1 MNTDK
6 PAQTGEDT
14 KRSEETEAPPEPTI
28 DDLAEKV
35 AKRILE
41 LQQAEKPEDE
51 AETEKTDVTKV
62 LYEVDAKDLKMADRK
77 KRNLSSLISIIA
89 QLALLFI
96 LAALFDIWG
105 ALIFILVM
113 FVFLPLPIVPAP
125 SKYEITSQGVKVNE
139 SRVFA
144 LKKDY
149 TIRFNEERK
158 FVSVRQRRKGEA
170 LRLYTPEPEKVIKI
184 LEELIKQLGAKE
196 VKKNKNKDKETND

>member
-6 PAQTGEDT
+6 PAQTGEET
-14 KRSEETEAPPEPTI
+14 KRSEETGAPPEPAI

-51 AETEKTDVTKV
+51 AETEKTDITKV
-62 LYEVDAKDLKMADRK
+62 LYEVDATDLKMADRK
-77 KRNLSSLISIIA
+77 KRNISSLVSIIA

-170 LRLYTPEPEKVIKI
+170 LRLYTPEPEQVIKI

-196 VKKNKNKDKETND
+196 VKKE

>member
-1 MNTDK
+1 MNNDK
-6 PAQTGEDT
+6 PTQTEEAN
-14 KRSEETEAPPEPTI
+14 KKSEETETPPEPAI

-41 LQQAEKPEDE
+41 LQKAEKPEDE
-51 AETEKTDVTKV
+51 AKTEKTDVTKV
-62 LYEVDAKDLKMADRK
+62 LYEVDATDLKMADRK
-77 KRNLSSLISIIA
+77 KRNISSLVSIIA

-125 SKYEITSQGVKVNE
+125 NKYKITGQGVKVNE

-149 TIRFNEERK
+149 TLRFNEERK
-158 FVSVRQRRKGEA
+158 FVSVRQRRRGEA

-184 LEELIKQLGAKE
+184 LEELIKQLSAKE
-196 VKKNKNKDKETND
+196 VKKE